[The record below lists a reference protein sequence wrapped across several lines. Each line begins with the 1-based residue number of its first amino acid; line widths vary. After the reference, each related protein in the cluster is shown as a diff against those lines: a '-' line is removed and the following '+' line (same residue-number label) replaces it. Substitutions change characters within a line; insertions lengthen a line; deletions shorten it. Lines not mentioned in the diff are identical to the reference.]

1 MLKIPVSRVLRRLN
15 TYAASFLM
23 SVLLLSCGNHFAC
36 ADGNNSGNKKQHQ
49 AATRPDPGVD
59 TAMVKTQTALFAD
72 PSIGATKIST
82 LHPGDLTVLV
92 SRDLWDGWIRVIH
105 YESGRQGWVR
115 ANRMFP
121 PVYTHH
127 KNPSKVLNGMPLGTS
142 DPPVIE
148 VQNDSDI
155 NLYLH
160 LDKLAEVYVSPH
172 TTRTVS
178 VQAGIFAF
186 NASGP
191 KVLPDFG
198 YMAFLPGN
206 KYPWRF
212 FIGSARQHRSQ
223 SVLTPALTAE
233 YYTLLAEVKVEQDE
247 TKIER
252 QQHDVDKAALEKQS
266 EKVKA
271 ESDDIDA
278 KRPLLDH
285 SDGKAV
291 DDFNRLVGSAN
302 DDSNTYKKMLE
313 QFNAK
318 VDAFNAHLATLNAK
332 RQRLANIE
340 EIVNAAR

>member
-1 MLKIPVSRVLRRLN
+1 
-15 TYAASFLM
+15 
-23 SVLLLSCGNHFAC
+23 
-36 ADGNNSGNKKQHQ
+36 
-49 AATRPDPGVD
+49 
-59 TAMVKTQTALFAD
+59 MVKTQTALFVEPNSNA
-72 PSIGATKIST
+72 AKISI

-92 SRDLWDGWIRVIH
+92 SSDTTSGWLKVIH
-105 YESGRQGWVR
+105 YDSGRQGWVR

-121 PVYTHH
+121 TVYTHH
-127 KNPSKVLNGMPLGTS
+127 KTPGKVINGVPLGTS
-142 DPPVIE
+142 EPPIIE

-155 NLYLH
+155 SLYLH

-172 TTRTVS
+172 TTKS
-178 VQAGIFAF
+178 ISIQAGIFAF

-198 YMAFLPGN
+198 SMAFLPGT

-223 SVLTPALTAE
+223 SVVTPALTAE
-233 YYTLLAEVKVEQDE
+233 YNMLLAEVKVEQDE

-252 QQHDVDKAALEKQS
+252 QQHDEDKAALDKHSEKVS
-266 EKVKA
+266 EKVKVEA
-271 ESDDIDA
+271 DDIDA

-285 SDGKAV
+285 SDEKAV
-291 DDFNRLVGSAN
+291 DDFNRLVDSTN
-302 DDSNTYKKMLE
+302 DDANIYKKMLE

-332 RQRLANIE
+332 RQRLADIE